1 MKTTNRAYANISI
14 QWINV
19 LFSRTVL
26 WREDALPS
34 VAGGVFL
41 LHMNQTVTPLHSPPT
56 SFWHL
61 FTNTRSLSPK
71 THCCPSVRPYG
82 AIRWEK
88 PDQSNFISVSQVYFL
103 PLFPALWYTVW
114 QMNNE
119 IQADCWLL
127 FRFVSILRFVLFFF
141 LSIVLADS
149 VCDCAIRM
157 THGIVAGS
165 SHLFE
170 GHTFKH
176 GAGKWCLICVFAT
189 VYRRGKWLARN
200 STQRTNKTWSI
211 RRLLPGKIPSNLV
224 WLVFFVKYHAS
235 PSIITMRLH
244 LEMIFEQLPLKCLAI
259 QKSFYFT
266 LATHRGCSLQHK
278 NNLHN
283 FQKQL
288 SPTQRK

>member
-1 MKTTNRAYANISI
+1 MQIYFHPMDKRFIFPNGTLAWRCTSI
-14 QWINV
+14 GGWWCFFVAFESDSNSSAFATDQLLTFIYQHSKFESKNALLPVRSSIWGNTLGKARPIQFHLSFTSVFFAPVPRPLIHSLTDEQWN
-19 LFSRTVL
+19 SS
-26 WREDALPS
+26 W
-34 VAGGVFL
+34 L
-41 LHMNQTVTPLHSPPT
+41 LT
-56 SFWHL
+56 
-61 FTNTRSLSPK
+61 
-71 THCCPSVRPYG
+71 
-82 AIRWEK
+82 
-88 PDQSNFISVSQVYFL
+88 SVSIRVYT
-103 PLFPALWYTVW
+103 LF
-114 QMNNE
+114 
-119 IQADCWLL
+119 C
-127 FRFVSILRFVLFFF
+127 FFFF

-244 LEMIFEQLPLKCLAI
+244 LEIIFEQLPLKCLAI

-266 LATHRGCSLQHK
+266 LATHRACSLQHK

>member
-1 MKTTNRAYANISI
+1 MQIYFHPMDKRFIFPNGTLAWRCTAIGGWWCFFVAFESDSNSSAFAIDQLLTFIYQHSKFESKNALLPVRSSI
-14 QWINV
+14 W
-19 LFSRTVL
+19 
-26 WREDALPS
+26 
-34 VAGGVFL
+34 G
-41 LHMNQTVTPLHSPPT
+41 
-56 SFWHL
+56 
-61 FTNTRSLSPK
+61 
-71 THCCPSVRPYG
+71 
-82 AIRWEK
+82 IRWEM

-127 FRFVSILRFVLFFF
+127 FRFVSMFRFVFFFF

-157 THGIVAGS
+157 THGIVASS

-211 RRLLPGKIPSNLV
+211 RRLLPGKLPSNLV

-244 LEMIFEQLPLKCLAI
+244 LEMIFEQLPLKCLV
-259 QKSFYFT
+259 KSHFIS
-266 LATHRGCSLQHK
+266 H
-278 NNLHN
+278 
-283 FQKQL
+283 
-288 SPTQRK
+288 